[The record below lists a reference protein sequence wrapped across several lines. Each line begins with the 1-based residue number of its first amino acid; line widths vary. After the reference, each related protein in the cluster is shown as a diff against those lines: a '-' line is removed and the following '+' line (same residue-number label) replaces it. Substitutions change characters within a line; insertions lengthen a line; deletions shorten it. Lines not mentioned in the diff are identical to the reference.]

1 MNTELILTAEV
12 QAIVDAIKN
21 TGKSWHEIA
30 LPDHPVYPQFARKLV
45 VTGFN
50 TPDME
55 GDEDRIYVNVRQY
68 LILREGNKI
77 HKRLKMPDWMIHE
90 GNVEEIMGEN
100 GVLKGILRTT
110 NDAGEVVEEKEEVLK
125 AQSVQYIRFLL
136 KTKSVHVID
145 IFSKFMGMYIPLF
158 DKEINEI

>member
-1 MNTELILTAEV
+1 MKTEIILTPEV
-12 QAIVDAIKN
+12 QAVVDAIKN

-30 LPDHPVYPQFARKLV
+30 LPDHPIYPQFSRKLV

-68 LILREGNKI
+68 LTLREGNI
-77 HKRLKMPDWMIHE
+77 IYKRLEMPDWMIHE
-90 GNVEEIMGEN
+90 GNVEEIMGKS
-100 GVLKGILRTT
+100 GVLKGTLRTT
-110 NDAGEVVEEKEEVLK
+110 DDEGSIIEEKEEVLK
-125 AQSVQYIRFLL
+125 AKSVQYIRFLI
-136 KTKSVHVID
+136 KTKSVHLVD
-145 IFSKFMGMYIPLF
+145 VFAQFMGMYIPMF